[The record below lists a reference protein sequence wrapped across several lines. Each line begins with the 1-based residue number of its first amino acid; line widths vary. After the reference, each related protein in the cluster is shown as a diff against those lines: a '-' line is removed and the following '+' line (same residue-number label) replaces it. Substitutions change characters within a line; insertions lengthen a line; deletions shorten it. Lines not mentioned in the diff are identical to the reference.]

1 MTAES
6 IFYWQDLFDSP
17 AVRQVEIHPA
27 NPYLSDGVLRCG
39 KAETC
44 AALELKRSHSRSS
57 GSQSVELILLLKGL
71 VPEVMPGD
79 KIVYN
84 GEFFELAK
92 VELCRSVT
100 GEITARRC
108 TVK

>member
-1 MTAES
+1 MTVDS
-6 IFYWQDLFDSP
+6 IFNWQDLFDSP
-17 AVRQVEIHPA
+17 AARQVEIHPA

-39 KAETC
+39 NAEKC
-44 AALELKRSHSRSS
+44 AAIELKRSHSRSS
-57 GSQSVELILLLKGL
+57 GSQTVELILLLKGL
-71 VPEVMPGD
+71 APEVMPGD
-79 KIVYN
+79 KIVYE
-84 GEFFELAK
+84 GESFELAK